1 MAPTSRSRRRLF
13 VAASVSAAVF
23 VLGPAAYGVAATT
36 VDGPAASSATQ
47 QESPDRDDGAEPDGA
62 EPDGAEP
69 DGAEPDGAEPDG
81 GGADAGSGGGH
92 DHGGGTSGASGS
104 SGDGGSDD
112 GGSDDGGAGDG
123 GPGDGSAGQ
132 ERMKAQEGVD
142 GSGGKGDA
150 DGKDEGAP
158 GLDVLATDCSS
169 SNLAPHD
176 GFQKAPRCVATAFG
190 EVAAQASSPSLLIT
204 GAPKS
209 VAKGQT
215 FQIEVSTRNLVRDRF
230 LGAAAGGYYKE
241 ASLLTADGLQRGH
254 FHTACRM
261 LPSTGEAP
269 DASPEPA
276 FFKATEDKK
285 GGSTPDTVTVEVPG
299 VDTTGELQCS
309 AWAGDGSHRV
319 PMMQRAD
326 QTPAF
331 DSVRIDV
338 G

>member
-1 MAPTSRSRRRLF
+1 MAPTSPTRRRLF
-13 VAASVSAAVF
+13 VAATVSAAVF

-36 VDGPAASSATQ
+36 VDRSPAAATE
-47 QESPDRDDGAEPDGA
+47 QEGPGQDDDAEPDGL
-62 EPDGAEP
+62 
-69 DGAEPDGAEPDG
+69 G
-81 GGADAGSGGGH
+81 GGDSGSGDAAAGG
-92 DHGGGTSGASGS
+92 DDS
-104 SGDGGSDD
+104 SGDAGPGDDGASDD
-112 GGSDDGGAGDG
+112 GAD
-123 GPGDGSAGQ
+123 GQ
-132 ERMKAQEGVD
+132 ERAQAEQGVD
-142 GSGGKGDA
+142 GSGGKGDE
-150 DGKDEGAP
+150 DGKDEGQP

-190 EVAAQASSPSLLIT
+190 EVAAQAKSPSLLIT
-204 GAPKS
+204 EAPKT
-209 VAKGQT
+209 VGTGQT
-215 FQIEVSTRNLVRDRF
+215 FQIKVSTRNLVRDRF

-241 ASLLTADGLQRGH
+241 ASLLTEEGLQRGH

-261 LPSTGEAP
+261 LPSTDEAP

-285 GGSTPDTVTVEVPG
+285 GGAEPDTVTIEVPG
-299 VDTTGELQCS
+299 VDTAGELQCS
-309 AWAGDGSHRV
+309 AWAGDGSHRI